1 MFESCL
7 AFVLAKK
14 YIKYFS
20 GTTRIDLWK
29 SNGISK
35 EIIENIAKSD
45 SNFAPSFLIIMYD
58 QT

>member
-7 AFVLAKK
+7 TFELAKK

-29 SNGISK
+29 CNGISK

-45 SNFAPSFLIIMYD
+45 SNFAPTFLIIMYD